1 MSIRSSRLNNSAALL
16 RRSETDISSFIEK
29 VAPIIEAVRAEGDKA
44 LARFGRDFDKA
55 DVSADES

>member
-1 MSIRSSRLNNSAALL
+1 MTDVSFYEYSKLSAEQQAALL

-44 LARFGRDFDKA
+44 LARF
-55 DVSADES
+55 EP